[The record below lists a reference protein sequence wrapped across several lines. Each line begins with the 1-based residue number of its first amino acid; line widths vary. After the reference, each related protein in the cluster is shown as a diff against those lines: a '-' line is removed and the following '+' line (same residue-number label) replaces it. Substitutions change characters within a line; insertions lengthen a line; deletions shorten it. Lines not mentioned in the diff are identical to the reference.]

1 MASVSRRS
9 HGGNKCSVRS
19 NICSLTL
26 LSGKQTF
33 TICSKETLNKCN
45 NIMANNGG
53 GDFWAETK
61 NVSLT
66 VAREEKLEHHPL
78 GNMNACAGFHGST
91 SK

>member
-1 MASVSRRS
+1 
-9 HGGNKCSVRS
+9 
-19 NICSLTL
+19 
-26 LSGKQTF
+26 
-33 TICSKETLNKCN
+33 
-45 NIMANNGG
+45 MANNGG